1 MQNYWLNTLDNVIPK
16 KYGRLVKRGS
26 RLCFKGVNITLQ
38 LYLVYET
45 FSVIF
50 GYPAKVNGAS
60 MSPTL
65 NAEEPEDKD
74 NGTLYTHPGHSE
86 ITNEWVFVNRWS
98 MRKPNQQRH
107 IQAGDIV
114 VFVSPKDENDAV
126 IKRVIATEH
135 QIIQT
140 RKKGSESWRSG
151 GDVVVIPAGHCWVEG
166 DNQKTSVD
174 SRKYGPVSYG
184 LIFGKVNWVIY
195 PFHRIRKLTFTSHG
209 QSESTQVIGSEGVPR
224 NYI

>member
-1 MQNYWLNTLDNVIPK
+1 
-16 KYGRLVKRGS
+16 
-26 RLCFKGVNITLQ
+26 
-38 LYLVYET
+38 
-45 FSVIF
+45 
-50 GYPAKVNGAS
+50 
-60 MSPTL
+60 
-65 NAEEPEDKD
+65 
-74 NGTLYTHPGHSE
+74 
-86 ITNEWVFVNRWS
+86 
-98 MRKPNQQRH
+98 MRKPKQQTQ

-195 PFHRIRKLTFTSHG
+195 PFHRIRKLTFTSQG
-209 QSESTQVIGSEGVPR
+209 QSESTQVIGSGGVPR